1 MSDLQAQSVMMPTH
15 KISRARLFAGNTY
28 FRAKEVGE
36 AGNRISIE
44 ISGGYTINV
53 TKEES
58 QTSFVFSGSGEPAM
72 SAIIFPT
79 QSSEIFFV
87 TTSDAKTFSVTGSVT
102 GNMGTVDSGK
112 IFRHSKLVFSIAK
125 KNHAPGDTYTIHAGQ
140 KETFTASNIYA
151 MRTLVNSSSSLIEM
165 PSRGEDIQDRTGD
178 DPLNGQF
185 EVISKTYLS
194 GGDGLPKYPSGTS
207 LGFPIPMV
215 YVDSIEDKYGV
226 DQPVAKVYQWT
237 DTLESGHWVQFGP
250 NVYIAPVAYEPLPP
264 PPNVPPTPVPLPD
277 PTDPTSTID
286 PSWIV
291 SQEYRLLQPAEA
303 AMNGFPGIPAPNP
316 NLINGRVLL
325 RMGYVSAMAVDGY
338 GVEAQYMSGT
348 FYGWGYAAQSRTVY
362 KDPTTE
368 ETMYTSDWY
377 AGRVGTVS
385 QDHSNFVPPPPGFD
399 PALGAGQ
406 GPF

>member
-1 MSDLQAQSVMMPTH
+1 M
-15 KISRARLFAGNTY
+15 
-28 FRAKEVGE
+28 
-36 AGNRISIE
+36 
-44 ISGGYTINV
+44 
-53 TKEES
+53 
-58 QTSFVFSGSGEPAM
+58 
-72 SAIIFPT
+72 
-79 QSSEIFFV
+79 
-87 TTSDAKTFSVTGSVT
+87 
-102 GNMGTVDSGK
+102 
-112 IFRHSKLVFSIAK
+112 
-125 KNHAPGDTYTIHAGQ
+125 
-140 KETFTASNIYA
+140 
-151 MRTLVNSSSSLIEM
+151 
-165 PSRGEDIQDRTGD
+165 
-178 DPLNGQF
+178 
-185 EVISKTYLS
+185 
-194 GGDGLPKYPSGTS
+194 
-207 LGFPIPMV
+207 
-215 YVDSIEDKYGV
+215 
-226 DQPVAKVYQWT
+226 
-237 DTLESGHWVQFGP
+237 QFGP

-338 GVEAQYMSGT
+338 GVEAQYMSGA

-368 ETMYTSDWY
+368 EIMYTSDWY

-385 QDHSNFVPPPPGFD
+385 QDHNNFVPPPPGFN
-399 PALGAGQ
+399 PSLGAGQ